1 MYDVKNKSRKHLF
14 FICLGVV
21 VFVSLVYI
29 YYGLRSGDFNGGA
42 DTIRNQLGNAQK
54 TQQSITDGVT
64 NAEKRIE
71 GSEQRLDSSLVRFE
85 DGQRRVASGA
95 ARAETIEDCLS
106 QSARII
112 EDCEQIIR
120 GIRERTKENPAE
132 AKGSKNSGI

>member
-54 TQQSITDGVT
+54 TQQSITEGVT
-64 NAEKRIE
+64 SAEKRIN
-71 GSEQRLDSSLVRFE
+71 GSEQRLDSSLVQFE
-85 DGQRRVASGA
+85 DGQRRVASST

-132 AKGSKNSGI
+132 AKGSKDSGI